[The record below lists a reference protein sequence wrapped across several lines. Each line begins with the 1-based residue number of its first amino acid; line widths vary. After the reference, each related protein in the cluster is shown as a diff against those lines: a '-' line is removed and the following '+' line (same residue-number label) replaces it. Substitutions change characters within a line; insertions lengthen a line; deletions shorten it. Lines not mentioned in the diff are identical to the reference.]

1 MVEKK
6 TEEVS
11 FLGLYDEDGSH
22 QNQFTM
28 TETLMDKI
36 NKAMENPIE
45 PMVWMINKSKNT
57 HFIVMLYQF
66 TEQFTMSVIC

>member
-1 MVEKK
+1 MVEKP
-6 TEEVS
+6 EEVS
-11 FLGLYDEDGSH
+11 FLGLYDEDGTH

-36 NKAMENPIE
+36 NRAMTNPIE
-45 PMVWMINKSKNT
+45 PMVWMIHKSKNT

>member
-1 MVEKK
+1 MVEK
-6 TEEVS
+6 TRRGVI
-11 FLGLYDEDGSH
+11 LGLYDEDGTH

-36 NKAMENPIE
+36 NRAMKNPIE

-66 TEQFTMSVIC
+66 TEKFTMSVIC